1 MSKQKTLKSDVSLSG
16 VGLHTGKEVQLT
28 FKPAPE
34 NHGFVFKRTDLEGD
48 VLIEA
53 DANLVTETQR
63 GTTITKGED
72 SIHTVE
78 HVLAALVGLDIDN
91 ALIEID
97 APEPPILD
105 GSSIQFMDTILEA
118 GVVEQELE
126 KNYFEITSNIHYKN
140 EEEGIEIIALPADE
154 YQVSVMVD
162 YGSKVL
168 GSQNAT
174 MNSIQEF
181 HKEFAS
187 SRTFCF
193 LHELQQLLDHGLIR
207 GGELGNA
214 IVYVDQVVTDDELQL
229 LRGVLNQKEV
239 TVRPNGILD
248 NIDLRHSNEAAR
260 HKLLDVVG
268 DLALVGR
275 PIKGKIIATKPGHK
289 ANTDFAKMIKEVIK
303 MENKKTAPIY
313 DPNADPLMDIHQ
325 IMDTLPH
332 RPPFLLVDKI
342 IELSEEH
349 VVGVKNITM
358 NEPFFVGHFPG
369 APVMPGV
376 LQVEAMA
383 QVGGILAL
391 NTVPDPENYLT
402 YFMKIDKVK
411 FKQKV
416 LPGDT
421 LIFDLKLMAPIRRGI
436 CQMEGKAYVG
446 DKVVMEGELMA
457 QITKAKND

>member
-16 VGLHTGKEVQLT
+16 VGLHTGKEVQLI

-34 NHGFVFKRTDLEGD
+34 NHGFVFKRTDLEGE

-63 GTTITKGED
+63 GTTITKGEH

-91 ALIEID
+91 ALIEIN

-105 GSSIQFMDTILEA
+105 GSSIQFMDAILKV
-118 GVVEQELE
+118 GVSEQELE

-140 EEEGIEIIALPADE
+140 EEEGIEIIAVPADE

-181 HKEFAS
+181 HEEFAS

-214 IVYVDQVVTDDELQL
+214 IVYVDQVVTDEELQR
-229 LRGVLNQKEV
+229 LRGVFNKETV

-248 NIDLRHSNEAAR
+248 NLELRHPNEAAR

-268 DLALVGR
+268 DLALVGQ

-303 MENKKTAPIY
+303 MEKKKTAPTY
-313 DPNADPLMDIHQ
+313 DPNAEPLMDIHQ

-342 IELSEEH
+342 IELTEER
-349 VVGVKNITM
+349 VVGVKNVTM

-383 QVGGILAL
+383 QAGGILAL

>member
-16 VGLHTGKEVQLT
+16 VGLHTGKEVQLI

-34 NHGFVFKRTDLEGD
+34 NHGFVFKRTDLEGE

-63 GTTITKGED
+63 GTTITKGEH

-91 ALIEID
+91 ALIEIN

-105 GSSIQFMDTILEA
+105 GSSIQFMDAILQV
-118 GVVEQELE
+118 GVSEQELE

-140 EEEGIEIIALPADE
+140 EEEGIEIIAVPADE

-181 HKEFAS
+181 HEEFAS

-214 IVYVDQVVTDDELQL
+214 IVYVDQVVTDEELQR
-229 LRGVLNQKEV
+229 LRGVFNKETV

-248 NIDLRHSNEAAR
+248 NLELRHPNEAAR

-268 DLALVGR
+268 DLALVGQ

-303 MENKKTAPIY
+303 MEKKKTAPTY
-313 DPNADPLMDIHQ
+313 DPNAEPLMDIHQ

-342 IELSEEH
+342 IELTEER
-349 VVGVKNITM
+349 VVGVKNVTM

-383 QVGGILAL
+383 QAGGILAL